1 MLTPHEAAAAAVE
14 AYLDDCWE
22 QCNTYL
28 RELEGMLQGRD
39 TRPYLIANGFPK
51 AILERAAR
59 EATAGSF
66 ADAKRLRERACTYV
80 GEEKVAELLSEFNIV
95 IATQPL
101 TPYARRLA
109 RMTRRNA
116 LRGNM
121 ARAWE
126 LVERLRS
133 LGFEDE
139 ALAISEEYRIGPPL
153 VLVTEPSRG
162 CKTFATAAPS
172 YVAVCE

>member
-39 TRPYLIANGFPK
+39 ARPYLIANGFPK

-59 EATAGSF
+59 EAAAGAF

-80 GEEKVAELLSEFNIV
+80 GEEGVAELLSEFNIV

-101 TPYARRLA
+101 TPYARRLRRQA
-109 RMTRRNA
+109 VRNA
-116 LRGNM
+116 RSGQM
-121 ARAWE
+121 ARAHQ
-126 LVERLRS
+126 LLQRLAAN
-133 LGFEDE
+133 GAADE
-139 ALAISEEYRIGPPL
+139 AHALREEYRIAAPL
-153 VLVTEPSRG
+153 LPATAPSNG
-162 CKTFATAAPS
+162 CKTFATAAS
-172 YVAVCE
+172 